1 MKIAVLCIGRRT
13 QEDYISAVQ
22 TYTKRLQTSYKLS
35 WDLLASS
42 ALEPAKAKQVES
54 EAIKA
59 KLKPNDTV
67 WLLDERGQQISSIQ
81 LSNKLQ
87 TLKNTGISRLVI
99 IIGGA
104 YGVDDSL
111 RNSVTWQWSLSKLV
125 FPHQMVRLI
134 LAEQLYRADQIDR
147 GSAYHHA

>member
-1 MKIAVLCIGRRT
+1 MKITVLCVGRRS
-13 QEDYISAVQ
+13 QEEYIDAMQ

-42 ALEPAKAKQVES
+42 ASEPSKAKQIES
-54 EAIKA
+54 DVIRA
-59 KLKPNDTV
+59 KLKPNDIV

-104 YGVDDSL
+104 YGVDESL

>member
-1 MKIAVLCIGRRT
+1 MKITVLCVGRRS
-13 QEDYISAVQ
+13 QEEYIDAMQ

-42 ALEPAKAKQVES
+42 ALEPSKAKQIES
-54 EAIKA
+54 DVIRA
-59 KLKPNDTV
+59 KLKPNDIV

-104 YGVDDSL
+104 YGVDESL

>member
-1 MKIAVLCIGRRT
+1 MKITVLCVGRRS
-13 QEDYISAVQ
+13 QEEYIDAVQ

-35 WDLLASS
+35 WGLLASS
-42 ALEPAKAKQVES
+42 ALEPSKAKQIES
-54 EAIKA
+54 DVIRA
-59 KLKPNDTV
+59 KLKPNDIV

-99 IIGGA
+99 IVGGA

-111 RNSVTWQWSLSKLV
+111 RNNVTWQWSLSKLV

>member
-1 MKIAVLCIGRRT
+1 MKITVLCIGRRG
-13 QEDYISAVQ
+13 QEDYASAVQ
-22 TYTKRLQTSYKLS
+22 TYTDRLHGSYKLS
-35 WDLLASS
+35 WVLLASC
-42 ALEPAKAKQVES
+42 ALEPTKAKQIES
-54 EAIKA
+54 DAIRA
-59 KLKPNDTV
+59 KLKPNDTT
-67 WLLDERGQQISSIQ
+67 WLLDERGQQISSPE
-81 LSNKLQ
+81 LSSKLQ

-104 YGVDDSL
+104 YGVDDNL

>member
-1 MKIAVLCIGRRT
+1 MKITVLCIGRRS
-13 QEDYISAVQ
+13 QEDYVSAVQ
-22 TYTKRLQTSYKLS
+22 TYTKRLQTSYKLE

-42 ALEPAKAKQVES
+42 SLGPAKAKLVES
-54 EAIKA
+54 DAIRT
-59 KLKPNDTV
+59 KLKPNDIT
-67 WLLDERGQQISSIQ
+67 WLLDERGQQISSTQ
-81 LSNKLQ
+81 LSIKLQ
-87 TLKNTGISRLVI
+87 TLKNTGIGRLVI

-104 YGVDDSL
+104 YGVDENL
-111 RNSVTWQWSLSKLV
+111 RQSVNWQWSLSKLV